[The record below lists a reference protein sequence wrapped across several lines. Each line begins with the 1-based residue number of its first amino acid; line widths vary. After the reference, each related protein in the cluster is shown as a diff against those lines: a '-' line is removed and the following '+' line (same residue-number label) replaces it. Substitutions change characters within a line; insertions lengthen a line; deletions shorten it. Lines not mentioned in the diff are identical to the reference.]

1 MKGRAPRFK
10 TWLSAGAPSGELEGY
25 LAEIASQL
33 HVDPATQRDILAEL
47 RSHLEEATTELR
59 ASGLGEEESQ
69 AAAIDRFGASREVG
83 RMLNRLHDDWL
94 WTKVGLAILP
104 GLLVLASASGLLSA
118 LFGAR
123 AGEVVSN
130 TGLIGVCLLVI
141 AAGFVRERHF
151 AVWSYPAVGVLV
163 GGVWFWAPWPSA
175 AEASR
180 FWQVDPALFMLAG
193 LAAIAAIAAYR
204 ARPWPRLRS
213 FRLGSALLVLIML
226 VAVAFPAG
234 AVLAYRDAER
244 VSVLLAMVPLSL
256 WWMGLLLVPVV
267 IGLPLALRSGLS
279 TGLLVVAAQYVLSE
293 EIFDPARGV
302 LIFTSDHAAARVL
315 SSLPALAFLIVP
327 PVWVLLS
334 RRTKVRFWGLVL
346 PPLLGLLSLSLIRAG
361 VLQGTAAEYEVGSW
375 LTAFLAGAQLVMLF
389 ALTGLIYHRL
399 GPTKSIRADS
409 IQSGDSGSMAW
420 GCAADERRA

>member
-1 MKGRAPRFK
+1 MKGRTPRFK
-10 TWLSAGAPSGELEGY
+10 TWLTAGAPSGELEGY

-33 HVDPATQRDILAEL
+33 HVDPATERDILAEL

-59 ASGLGEEESQ
+59 ASGLDEEESQ

-104 GLLVLASASGLLSA
+104 GLFALGSGAGVFSAV
-118 LFGAR
+118 FGQKT
-123 AGEVVSN
+123 GEVVD
-130 TGLIGVCLLVI
+130 LIGLTGMCLLVV
-141 AAGFVRERHF
+141 AASLVRERRL
-151 AVWSYPAVGVLV
+151 AAWSYPAVGVLV
-163 GGVWFWAPWPSA
+163 FGVWFWAPLPSA

-180 FWQVDPALFMLAG
+180 FWPVDPALFMLAG

-204 ARPWPRLRS
+204 SRPWPRFRS
-213 FRLGSALLVLIML
+213 LRLGSALLVLIML

-234 AVLAYRDAER
+234 SLLVYRDADWG
-244 VSVLLAMVPLSL
+244 SAFLAMLPLSL

-267 IGLPLALRSGLS
+267 IGLPLALRSGLAA
-279 TGLLVVAAQYVLSE
+279 GLMVVAAQCVLVQ
-293 EIFDPARGV
+293 EIFDPARSV
-302 LIFTSDHAAARVL
+302 LIFTSDHAAARLL
-315 SSLPALAFLIVP
+315 SSLPPLVFLIVP

-375 LTAFLAGAQLVMLF
+375 FIAFLAGAQLVMLF
-389 ALTGLIYHRL
+389 ALTGLIYHRF

-409 IQSGDSGSMAW
+409 IQSGASGSMAW